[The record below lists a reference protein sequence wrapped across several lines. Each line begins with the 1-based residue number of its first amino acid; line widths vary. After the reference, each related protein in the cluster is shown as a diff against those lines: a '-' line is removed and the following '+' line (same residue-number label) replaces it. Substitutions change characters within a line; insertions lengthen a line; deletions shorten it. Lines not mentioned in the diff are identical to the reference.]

1 MRTTMLKLQNLSE
14 QLEPLEV
21 AYTDVRFHD
30 VDVEQTEQQ
39 YEDLMSVMNNEL
51 YDERVLNESAQQ
63 LDGELKNIDETVMKE
78 AISRDQLV
86 TVSCSSI

>member
-1 MRTTMLKLQNLSE
+1 MLKLQNLSE

-39 YEDLMSVMNNEL
+39 FEDLMSVMNNEL
-51 YDERVLNESAQQ
+51 YDERVLNETAQQ
-63 LDGELKNIDETVMKE
+63 LDVELQNLNETIMNE
-78 AISRDQLV
+78 TISRDQLV
-86 TVSCSSI
+86 TVS